1 MTTDA
6 LKQAAAAEAIALV
19 ESGMK
24 LGLGTGST
32 AKHFVDLLGAKVKAG
47 LDVICVA
54 TSKQT
59 EAQAKGLGIRVVSLD
74 DEPYLDLTVD
84 GADEI
89 DSELRLI
96 KGGGGALLRE
106 KIVAAASDRMVV
118 IADTTKKVKVIG
130 KFPLPIEVVP
140 FGLKATHAMIEALA
154 AEIGCKGAILQ
165 RKTKDGSPFVTDN
178 GNFILDCGF
187 GRIDEPEELA
197 EVLTLVPGMVEHGLF
212 LGYCDLAFLA
222 GANGVERLESEFDV

>member
-6 LKQAAAAEAIALV
+6 LKAAAAAEAVGLV
-19 ESGMK
+19 EGGMK

-32 AKHFVDLLGAKVKAG
+32 ARHFVVLLGARVQAG
-47 LDVICVA
+47 LDVVCVA
-54 TSKQT
+54 TSRQT
-59 EAQAKGLGIRVVSLD
+59 EVQAKGLGIRVVSLD

-106 KIVAAASDRMVV
+106 KIVAAASERMVV
-118 IADTTKKVKVIG
+118 IADKSKKVKTLG
-130 KFPLPIEVVP
+130 KFPLPIEVVQ
-140 FGLKATHAMIEALA
+140 FGLASTTAMIEALA
-154 AEIGCKGAILQ
+154 AEAGCKGAILQ
-165 RKTKDGSPFVTDN
+165 RKQKDGAAFITDN

-187 GRIDEPEELA
+187 GRIEEPEDLA
-197 EVLTLVPGMVEHGLF
+197 DALTLVPGVVEHGLF
-212 LGYCDLAFLA
+212 LGYADLAFLA
-222 GANGVERLESEFDV
+222 GPQGVERLEAELDV

>member
-6 LKQAAAAEAIALV
+6 LKLAAAAEAIELV

-32 AKHFVDLLGAKVKAG
+32 AKHFVDLLGARVKAG
-47 LDVICVA
+47 LDVVCVA

-59 EAQAKGLGIRVVSLD
+59 EAQAKSLGIRIVTLD
-74 DEPYLDLTVD
+74 EEPYLDLTVD

-106 KIVAAASDRMVV
+106 KIVAAASERMVV
-118 IADTTKKVKVIG
+118 IADVTKKVKVIG

-154 AEIGCKGAILQ
+154 AEVGCKGAILQ
-165 RKTKDGSPFVTDN
+165 RKAKDGSPFVSDN

-197 EVLTLVPGMVEHGLF
+197 EVLTVVPGMVEHGLF